1 MVESL
6 EIPQGGPMSRWAV
19 AVLTLLALPA
29 FAQGAYEQAPTRFAV
44 IVGSN
49 APVQER
55 PGLRFSHRD
64 ARAFAQVLM
73 DVGRF
78 TKRDVQLLLD
88 PAPEQVLAALDSALV
103 QARAAGGKAMLVF
116 YYSGHA
122 DGTSLY
128 PNGHP
133 LALGDLKS
141 RLTSDA
147 IELRVGI
154 LDGCSGGGWTQ
165 AKGLRPAEPFAVGL
179 PQLESEGT
187 VLLASSSGLEDAH
200 EAEALQ
206 GSFFT
211 HHLVAGLRGAADR
224 SHDGQVTLAEA
235 FSYAN
240 EMTIRD
246 TAQVAKTPQHPS
258 FDMRLRGRQDVVLTA
273 LASAASSLTLIQQQ
287 GPLQVVQL
295 ATGQLIAETPQGE
308 LSMTLAVPAGE
319 YVVRRVDEDV
329 VLSKKV
335 TVEPMSSDSLD
346 ERNLMASD
354 AVTIA
359 SKGLTAFAALPPEYE
374 IGAAAGLRTGDGQNP
389 GGSAEVWF
397 NWRLTRKI
405 GWRLLRLAYNF
416 PASPRFD
423 DPLYGSAQAVQ
434 FFRAGSDL
442 NFTFYRSE
450 QASKGFRFEG
460 QFLVGPSVV
469 GLEIPTVLAGPGK
482 RGIGVGPSFEI
493 AADFRLPY
501 LPDFHV
507 RAAVGTDFTLGM
519 MANASL
525 QAVFRSSLAVCWRF
539 GSTD

>member
-1 MVESL
+1 MTAL
-6 EIPQGGPMSRWAV
+6 QRLFAIT
-19 AVLTLLALPA
+19 VLVSGAA
-29 FAQGAYEQAPTRFAV
+29 FAQGFDQGPTRFAV

-88 PAPEQVLAALDSALV
+88 PAPEVVLAALDSALV

-128 PNGHP
+128 PNGQA
-133 LALGDLKS
+133 LALADLKS
-141 RLTSDA
+141 RMSSEA
-147 IELRVGI
+147 VELRVGI

-165 AKGLRPAEPFAVGL
+165 AKGLKPAEPFAVGL

-200 EAEALQ
+200 EAETLQ

-211 HHLVAGLRGAADR
+211 HHLVAGLRGAADKSR
-224 SHDGQVTLAEA
+224 DGQVTLSEA
-235 FSYAN
+235 FAYAN
-240 EMTIRD
+240 TMTIRD
-246 TAQVAKTPQHPS
+246 TAQVSKTPQHPS

-273 LASAASSLTLIQQQ
+273 LSSAASSLTLIQDQ

-295 ATGQLIAETPQGE
+295 STGQLIAETPAGA

-319 YVVRRVDEDV
+319 YVVRRVDDDS

-335 TVEPMSSDSLD
+335 TVEPMSSDSL
-346 ERNLMASD
+346 EEKSLMPSD
-354 AVTIA
+354 AVALA
-359 SKGLTAFAALPPEYE
+359 SKGLTAYAELPPEYE
-374 IGAAAGLRTGDGQNP
+374 VAAAGGLHTGDTTTP
-389 GGSAEVWF
+389 GGTIEAWF
-397 NWRLTRKI
+397 NWRLSRKL
-405 GWRLLRLAYNF
+405 GWRLLRLQYNV
-416 PASPRFD
+416 PTARRY
-423 DPLYGSAQAVQ
+423 DPLATQNTPTQ
-434 FFRAGSDL
+434 FFRAGSDID
-442 NFTFYRSE
+442 FIFYRSE
-450 QASKGFRFEG
+450 QTPKGFRFEG
-460 QFLVGPSVV
+460 QFLVGPSVF
-469 GLEIPTVLAGPGK
+469 GLELPPENGVIN

-501 LPDFHV
+501 LPDLHV
-507 RAAVGTDFTLGM
+507 RAAAGTDFALAM
-519 MANASL
+519 LREPSF
-525 QAVFRSSLAVCWRF
+525 QAVFRASLAFAWRF
-539 GSTD
+539 GGTD

>member
-1 MVESL
+1 MTRLV
-6 EIPQGGPMSRWAV
+6 
-19 AVLTLLALPA
+19 LLAALVVASWALRPGSA
-29 FAQGAYEQAPTRFAV
+29 LAQGAYDRGPQRFAV

-49 APVQER
+49 APVAER
-55 PGLRFSHRD
+55 PGLRFSHKD

-78 TKRDVQLLLD
+78 TKRDVALLLD
-88 PAPEQVLAALDSALV
+88 PTPEQVLASLDSALV
-103 QARAAGGKAMLVF
+103 QARAGGGKAMLVF

-122 DGTSLY
+122 DGASLY
-128 PNGHP
+128 PNGEPLP
-133 LALGDLKS
+133 LADLKS
-141 RLTSDA
+141 RLSSDV

-200 EAEALQ
+200 EAELLQ

-211 HHLVAGLRGAADR
+211 HHLVAGLRGAADKSR
-224 SHDGQVTLAEA
+224 DGQVTLAEA

-273 LASAASSLTLIQQQ
+273 LASAASSLTLIQEK

-295 ATGQLIAETPQGE
+295 ATGQLIAESQAGE
-308 LSMTLAVPAGE
+308 RTMTLAVPAGD
-319 YVVRRVDEDV
+319 YVVRRVDDDGV
-329 VLSKKV
+329 VSKKV
-335 TVEPMSSDSLD
+335 TVEPMSSDSIHEQAL
-346 ERNLMASD
+346 LPSD

-359 SKGLTAFAALPPEYE
+359 AKGLTAYAELPPEYD
-374 IGAAAGLRTGDGQNP
+374 ISAAGGFRVGDGENP
-389 GGSAEVWF
+389 GATIEAWF
-397 NWRLTRKI
+397 NWRLSRKI
-405 GWRLLRLAYNF
+405 GWRLLRLQYNVPTTATYGQPLWNSWQ
-416 PASPRFD
+416 PA
-423 DPLYGSAQAVQ
+423 Q

-442 NFTFYRSE
+442 NFMFYRTE
-450 QASKGFRFEG
+450 QTAKGFRFEG
-460 QFLVGPSVV
+460 QFLVGPSVF
-469 GLEIPTVLAGPGK
+469 GLVAQNGSGQ
-482 RGIGVGPSFEI
+482 RGIGVGPSFEV

-501 LPDFHV
+501 LPDVHV
-507 RAAVGTDFTLGM
+507 RMAVGTDVAFAMMQNVSGPQFGLRGSVALG
-519 MANASL
+519 
-525 QAVFRSSLAVCWRF
+525 WRF
-539 GSTD
+539 GSKD

>member
-1 MVESL
+1 MTRL
-6 EIPQGGPMSRWAV
+6 L
-19 AVLTLLALPA
+19 VLAALLAAPA
-29 FAQGAYEQAPTRFAV
+29 FAQERFAV

-64 ARAFAQVLM
+64 ARQFAQVLM

-88 PAPEQVLAALDSALV
+88 PSPDQVLASLDSALV
-103 QARAAGGKAMLVF
+103 QARASGGKAMLVF

-122 DGTSLY
+122 DGSSLY
-128 PNGHP
+128 PNGQP
-133 LALGDLKS
+133 LALADLKS

-187 VLLASSSGLEDAH
+187 VLLASSSGIEDAH
-200 EAEALQ
+200 EAEKLQ

-224 SHDGQVTLAEA
+224 SRDGQVTLAEA

-273 LASAASSLTLIQQQ
+273 LSAAASSLTLIQQQ

-295 ATGQLIAETPQGE
+295 STGQLIAESQPGE
-308 LSMTLAVPAGE
+308 LSLTLAVPAGD
-319 YVVRRVDEDV
+319 YVVRRVDSDS

-335 TVEPMSSDSLD
+335 TVEPMSSDSID
-346 ERNLMASD
+346 ERSLLPSD
-354 AVTIA
+354 AITIA
-359 SKGLTAFAALPPEYE
+359 AKGLTAYAELPPEYE
-374 IGAAAGLRTGDGQNP
+374 VAAAAGLKINDSENP
-389 GGSAEVWF
+389 GGTVEAWF
-397 NWRLTRKI
+397 NWRLTRKL
-405 GWRLLRLAYNF
+405 GWRLLRLQYNL
-416 PASPRFD
+416 PVAARYG
-423 DPLYGSAQAVQ
+423 DPLYGAAPVSQ

-442 NFTFYRSE
+442 NFMFYRSE
-450 QASKGFRFEG
+450 QSAKGFRFEG
-460 QFLVGPSVV
+460 QFLVGPSVF
-469 GLEIPTVLAGPGK
+469 GLYRPADYTGSEQ
-482 RGIGVGPSFEI
+482 RGVAVGPSFEI

-501 LPDFHV
+501 VPDVHV
-507 RAAVGTDFTLGM
+507 RIAVGTDISFPMMERTNVGLG
-519 MANASL
+519 L
-525 QAVFRSSLAVCWRF
+525 RSSLSLGWRF